1 MDICKGYLS
10 RKETPGQERRPG
22 VSLSHRRGGKMRT
35 DYIDGQELELVLALL
50 MPQNRLICQL
60 AISTGLRIGDVCSL
74 RAEQLIQRP
83 TITEAK
89 TKKSRRIY
97 IPADLLRRIKA
108 QAGETWAFPGT
119 KEGQHKTRQAVWADI
134 KRAAKA
140 CRCPQNIGP
149 HTLRKVYAVRKFQQT
164 GGDLRAVQK
173 ALNHDDQAVTM
184 LYAMAD
190 HLSRQKAAEGGRN
203 RRRRR

>member
-1 MDICKGYLS
+1 
-10 RKETPGQERRPG
+10 
-22 VSLSHRRGGKMRT
+22 MRT

-50 MPQNRLICQL
+50 MEQNRLSCQL
-60 AISTGLRIGDVCSL
+60 AICTGLRIGDVVSL
-74 RAEQLIQRP
+74 RAEQLKPRP
-83 TITEAK
+83 TIIEAK
-89 TKKSRRIY
+89 TKKSRRVY
-97 IPADLLRRIKA
+97 IPADLLRRIKD
-108 QAGETWAFPGT
+108 QAGETWAFPGAQD
-119 KEGQHKTRQAVWADI
+119 GQHKTRQAVWADI

-140 CRCPQNIGP
+140 CRLPSNVGP
-149 HTLRKVYAVRKFQQT
+149 HSLRKAYAVRKFQDT

>member
-1 MDICKGYLS
+1 MKES
-10 RKETPGQERRPG
+10 RNPLPIRPG
-22 VSLSHRRGGKMRT
+22 RGFFVFAERGRNVRT

-74 RAEQLIQRP
+74 RTEQLIQRP

-89 TKKSRRIY
+89 TGKSRRIY

-108 QAGETWAFPGT
+108 QAGDAWAFPGA

-149 HTLRKVYAVRKFQQT
+149 HTLRKVYAVRRFQAT
-164 GGDLRAVQK
+164 GDLGAVQK
-173 ALNHDDQAVTM
+173 ALNHDDVGVTM

>member
-1 MDICKGYLS
+1 
-10 RKETPGQERRPG
+10 
-22 VSLSHRRGGKMRT
+22 MRT
-35 DYIDGQELELVLALL
+35 EYIDGQELELVLALL

-60 AISTGLRIGDVCSL
+60 AITTGLRIGDVCSL
-74 RAEQLIQRP
+74 RTEQLKPRP
-83 TITEAK
+83 TVTEAK

-108 QAGETWAFPGT
+108 QAGKDWAFPGA
-119 KEGQHKTRQAVWADI
+119 KDGQHKTRQAVWHDI

-149 HTLRKVYAVRKFQQT
+149 HTLRKVYAVRKFQAT
-164 GGDLRAVQK
+164 GDLGAVQR

-184 LYAMAD
+184 LYALAD
-190 HLSRQKAAEGGRN
+190 HLSQQRKSEGGKK
-203 RRRRR
+203 RRR

>member
-1 MDICKGYLS
+1 
-10 RKETPGQERRPG
+10 
-22 VSLSHRRGGKMRT
+22 MRT

-60 AISTGLRIGDVCSL
+60 AIQTGLRIGDIVGL
-74 RAEQLIQRP
+74 RTEQLKARP
-83 TITEAK
+83 TVTEAK
-89 TKKSRRIY
+89 TKKNRRIY
-97 IPADLLRRIKA
+97 IPADLLRRIQA
-108 QAGETWAFPGT
+108 QAGKTWAFPGRVPE
-119 KEGQHKTRQAVWADI
+119 KHKTRQAVWADI

-140 CRCPQNIGP
+140 CRCPQNLGP
-149 HTLRKVYAVRKFQQT
+149 HTLRKVYAVRKFQST
-164 GGDLRAVQK
+164 GDLSAVQK

-190 HLSRQKAAEGGRN
+190 HLSRQKAKEGG